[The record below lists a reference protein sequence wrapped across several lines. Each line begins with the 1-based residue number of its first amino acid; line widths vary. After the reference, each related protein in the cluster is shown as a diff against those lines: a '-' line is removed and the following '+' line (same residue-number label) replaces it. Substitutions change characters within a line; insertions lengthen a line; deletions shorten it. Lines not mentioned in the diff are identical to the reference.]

1 MPFIHMLNMEVED
14 SAGLSP
20 GGRMVRTGLFTQSQQ
35 ADPPLTPPGEAR
47 QALDRVAYRVERQ
60 ISQSPPTQ
68 DAEILFSSTI
78 KEQDFEHS
86 NEYAEDGF
94 TGNPNEIPANLALN
108 NPIGVQKG
116 LKRNELPWA
125 FDGWTLDAG
134 D

>member
-1 MPFIHMLNMEVED
+1 MAH
-14 SAGLSP
+14 
-20 GGRMVRTGLFTQSQQ
+20 
-35 ADPPLTPPGEAR
+35 
-47 QALDRVAYRVERQ
+47 RVERR

-116 LKRNELPWA
+116 LKHNELPWA